1 MSITQDANYNSL
13 PIPTQ
18 IESILYSSISP
29 STVHVNNTYLSRYF
43 RRYLL
48 QKAISVFDW
57 VIPEWWDKDYLLYVL
72 YISGRAV
79 IADIEPFGIIP
90 QNCSLSGY
98 NIFYRPTTALISNPV
113 IAGFNRELKIG
124 RECELL
130 KLTPDLLGVCDI
142 ISYYADML
150 ALAAENAGVNL
161 VNSKLAYVFAA
172 SNKATAESFKKLF
185 DKIQQGEPA
194 AVIDKQ
200 LLGDDGKP
208 TWEYFAQNLGQN
220 YITDRLLIDMRKIE
234 MMFDAD
240 IGIPTA
246 NTEKRAQLTED
257 EVSVNNFE
265 NRSKIELWLD
275 CLNRSITKIIRM
287 FPELEGQFSVK
298 MKKGVI
304 SNDDSINTRD
314 V

>member
-1 MSITQDANYNSL
+1 MLMGNGNEYSTL
-13 PIPTQ
+13 PIPSQ
-18 IESILYSSISP
+18 VESILYSSVSP
-29 STVHVNNTYLSRYF
+29 STVHVNNTHLSYYF

-57 VIPEWWDKDYLLYVL
+57 TIPEWWDKDYLLYVL
-72 YISGRAV
+72 YITGRAA

-98 NIFYRPTTALISNPV
+98 NIYYRPTTALISNPV

-124 RECELL
+124 RETELL
-130 KLTPDLLGVCDI
+130 QLTPDLLGVCDI
-142 ISYYADML
+142 ITYYADLL
-150 ALAAENAGVNL
+150 ALISENAGVNL

-172 SNKATAESFKKLF
+172 SNKATAESMKKLF

-208 TWEYFAQNLGQN
+208 TWQYFAQNLGQN

-246 NTEKRAQLTED
+246 NTEKRAQLTQD

-265 NRSKIELWLD
+265 NRSKIELWMD
-275 CLNRSITKIIRM
+275 CLNRSIDKILRM
-287 FPELEGQFSVK
+287 FPELEGKLSVK
-298 MKKGVI
+298 MKEGVA
-304 SNDDSINTRD
+304 NDDGVNPGN